1 MEGAPP
7 LPDQREPLTSTGD
20 EELRSLKQVMNQLEK
35 TFNAVRVYGRT
46 NQSARQFLQKLYDGL
61 TAHFA
66 TFGPLAL
73 EVQRYEIS
81 CHGKVVY
88 QNPSQGGSLAFKLYT
103 DGICGLTFGS
113 GVSLEDLSSF
123 LEILGVP
130 YDPQASDDDIVT
142 RLWAKNLPTIS
153 IVTADQIVKAPGLI
167 NALIP
172 QDSSTLTSSLSS
184 LQEVVAGITASQG
197 GTASAPGS
205 IPDSSRPTA
214 DSGQSAASSPDS
226 THQAQHEAAESK
238 KGESPQSQSSP
249 VAIDVS
255 QQELDQLALRI
266 KAESMR
272 DNTAYLL
279 ELVRAVL
286 FSQDTLVLFNEILA
300 VLRKL
305 LDDFIQQAKWGKA
318 NTVLEIVQEASQRA
332 ELPKKSQEALSS
344 ILESLG
350 EPNSIKPIEQA
361 MNASR
366 DTATHELLA
375 FLLNLGPRAIPSLYS
390 ILSDLKLEAHR
401 QTVYEVLSILARSN
415 PESLAKGLADSRSD
429 VVRNVLSVI
438 GKMRDPGFAPYVEKL
453 AGHPDSQVRREA
465 LHILHLL
472 PSGGRGDRLI
482 GLLND
487 PDSEIRNSA
496 LGLLKTGKYKVPF
509 SLWASVVTPQT
520 LLRRPLSEVRTIFKA
535 MEFALG
541 DEAVPYLHRLV
552 MQSLWTKRMQKQELG
567 ALAAQA
573 LGRIGTE
580 AAVRA
585 LKDGQKRFNR
595 AIRNACE
602 QSLTTLLRQHTG
614 KPVKGL

>member
-1 MEGAPP
+1 MEGAPL
-7 LPDQREPLTSTGD
+7 LPDQKEPLTSTGD
-20 EELRSLKQVMNQLEK
+20 EELRSLKQVMNLLEK

-46 NQSARQFLQKLYDGL
+46 NQSAQQFLHKLYDGL
-61 TAHFA
+61 AAHFA
-66 TFGPLAL
+66 AFGPLAL

-81 CHGKVVY
+81 CHGKIVY

-130 YDPQASDDDIVT
+130 YDPKASDDDIVT

-153 IVTADQIVKAPGLI
+153 IVTADQIVKTPGFI
-167 NALIP
+167 NALVP
-172 QDSSTLTSSLSS
+172 QDSSTLASSLSS
-184 LQEVVAGITASQG
+184 LKEVAAGIPAGQG

-205 IPDSSRPTA
+205 TTGSSRPTA

-226 THQAQHEAAESK
+226 ARQTQQEAAESTK
-238 KGESPQSQSSP
+238 VENPQFQGSP
-249 VAIDVS
+249 VCIDVS
-255 QQELDQLALRI
+255 QQELNQLALRI

-272 DNTAYLL
+272 DNAAYLL

-286 FSQDTLVLFNEILA
+286 FSQDAPVLFNEILT
-300 VLRKL
+300 VIRKL
-305 LDDFIQQAKWGKA
+305 LDDFIQQARWGKA
-318 NTVLEIVQEASQRA
+318 NTVIEILQEASQRA
-332 ELPKKSQEALSS
+332 DLPKKSQEALSS

-350 EPNSIKPIEQA
+350 EPNSFKPIEQA

-366 DTATHELLA
+366 ETAAHELLG
-375 FLLNLGPRAIPSLYS
+375 FLLNLGPKAIPSLYS
-390 ILSDLKLEAHR
+390 VLSDLKLEAHR
-401 QTVYEVLSILARSN
+401 QTVYEVLSILARSH
-415 PESLAKGLADSRSD
+415 PDSLAKGLADSRSD

-453 AGHPDSQVRREA
+453 AGHPDSLVRREA

-472 PSGGRGDRLI
+472 PSGGRGDRVI

-487 PDSEIRNSA
+487 PDPEIRNSA

-509 SLWASVVTPQT
+509 SLWASVVTSPT

-541 DEAVPYLHRLV
+541 DEAVPYLRHLV
-552 MQSLWTKRMQKQELG
+552 MQPLWTKRMQKQELG

-580 AAVRA
+580 AAVMA

-602 QSLTTLLRQHTG
+602 QSLTTLPRQHTG
-614 KPVKGL
+614 KP